1 MGQSMFNWPASD
13 QWKTVFPRLCG
24 REDLSI
30 SSISSVYRP
39 ENHSVLFVGKMTDG
53 LLARLRSLS
62 GCLVLLCED
71 QREMCAPLEESHGVI
86 YSDDP
91 RYCFAEVLSRFWDAK
106 SVRGELCWQSDLG
119 IFLGDN
125 VRIDPS
131 AVVEPGVSIGSNCVI
146 DSGACIMTG
155 ARLAPLVRVGE
166 RSVVR
171 ENAVLG
177 GYGFGFA
184 LAEGKPTIRLPHV
197 GGVLIG
203 EDVEIG
209 ALSTVCSGTID
220 ATIIENGVK
229 IDDHVRIS
237 HNCHIEERAIITTCA
252 ALSGSVRIGRNAW
265 LGPNCAIL
273 QKLSV
278 GANSVVGIGAV
289 VFESVP
295 DDTTVFGNPAR
306 SMGKIPR
313 KKQHHRKSS
322 R

>member
-1 MGQSMFNWPASD
+1 MINWPASD
-13 QWKTVFPRLCG
+13 QWKTLFPRLCG
-24 REDLSI
+24 RQELSIASI
-30 SSISSVYRP
+30 SSAHRP
-39 ENHSVLFVGKMTDG
+39 ENHSLLFVGKMTDE

-71 QREMCAPLEESHGVI
+71 QKEMCSPLEEAHGVI

-91 RYCFAEVLSRFWDAK
+91 RYCFAEVLSRFWDAR
-106 SVRGELCWQSDLG
+106 SARGELRWQQRRE
-119 IFLGDN
+119 IFLGDD

-131 AVVEPGVSIGSNCVI
+131 AVVEPGVSIGGHCVI
-146 DSGACIMTG
+146 EGGACIMTG
-155 ARLAPLVRVGE
+155 ARLGPRVRVGQ

-171 ENAVLG
+171 ENAVIG

-197 GGVLIG
+197 GGVRIG
-203 EDVEIG
+203 RDVEIG

-220 ATIIENGVK
+220 ATIIDDGVK
-229 IDDHVRIS
+229 IDDHVHIS
-237 HNCHIEERAIITTCA
+237 HNCHVEEGAIITACA
-252 ALSGSVRIGRNAW
+252 TLCGSVRIERNAW
-265 LGPNCAIL
+265 LGPNCAVL

-289 VFESVP
+289 VIESVP
-295 DDTTVFGNPAR
+295 DDATVFGNPAR
-306 SMGKIPR
+306 SIGDVPR
-313 KKQHHRKSS
+313 R